1 MTLRSYIWGMRI
13 AVLFSIIVLGLAIY
27 FIDPDTAGFPGK
39 ALFFLIVFFSLSGIF
54 NLILLWLR
62 RGVTTTENSF
72 EKISLSF
79 RQSILLS
86 IFCTG
91 LLIFQVQG
99 LFVWWSALLLLAGTF
114 LLELF
119 FITRK

>member
-1 MTLRSYIWGMRI
+1 MRI
-13 AVLFSIIVLGLAIY
+13 AVLFSIIALGLLIY
-27 FIDPDTAGFPGK
+27 FIDPETAGIPGK
-39 ALFFLIVFFSLSGIF
+39 ALFFLIAFFTLSGIF
-54 NLILLWLR
+54 NLVLLRLR
-62 RGVTTTENSF
+62 KKVTTTENSF
-72 EKISLSF
+72 DKISLSF

-91 LLIFQVQG
+91 LLFFKAQE
-99 LFVWWSALLLLAGTF
+99 LFIWWLILFLLVGIF